1 MSLHGGPTEEVLESG
16 PDIYAASLTVRP
28 AALRGQGRV
37 SYHLL
42 QHRNPQQSRALAN
55 THSVLNRRLHWGGQI
70 PRTRACGQLGPEA
83 QKGLGKNAGSWS
95 CESGPH
101 TGCHQA
107 PGSQME
113 PSAPCPEQL
122 PTPGPSAAPHHCLQ
136 DRTLPRCCCLVTC
149 F

>member
-1 MSLHGGPTEEVLESG
+1 MSLHGGPTGEVLESG
-16 PDIYAASLTVRP
+16 SDIYATSLTVP
-28 AALRGQGRV
+28 SAALRGQGRV

-70 PRTRACGQLGPEA
+70 PRTCACGQSGPE
-83 QKGLGKNAGSWS
+83 GLGKNAGSRS

-107 PGSQME
+107 QGSQME
-113 PSAPCPEQL
+113 PSAPRPEQL
-122 PTPGPSAAPHHCLQ
+122 PKPGPSVAPHRCLQ
-136 DRTLPRCCCLVTC
+136 DRTLPHCCCSVTC